1 MYKTILLAYDGS
13 QEGRLALREGAN
25 LAQKCSA
32 KVVLL
37 AVVNMS
43 TGIAMAETVGPGAAQ
58 RQTEDYQSILDQ
70 GIEHLTQMGLV
81 PVGRLE
87 IGEPVGCITD
97 VAAEIGADLV
107 VVGHHRQNLLG
118 RWLLGS
124 VTEALIDKLECSL
137 LSARSD
143 HV

>member
-13 QEGRLALREGAN
+13 QEGQLVLREGAT
-25 LAQKCSA
+25 LAQICCA

-37 AVVNMS
+37 AVVDLN
-43 TGIAMAETVGPGAAQ
+43 TGIAMAGTVGPGAAQ
-58 RQTEDYQSILDQ
+58 RQTEDYQSVLDEGLEQ
-70 GIEHLTQMGLV
+70 LTQMGLV

-87 IGEPVGCITD
+87 TGEPVDCIAD
-97 VAAEIGADLV
+97 VAAETGADLV

-137 LSARSD
+137 LAARSD